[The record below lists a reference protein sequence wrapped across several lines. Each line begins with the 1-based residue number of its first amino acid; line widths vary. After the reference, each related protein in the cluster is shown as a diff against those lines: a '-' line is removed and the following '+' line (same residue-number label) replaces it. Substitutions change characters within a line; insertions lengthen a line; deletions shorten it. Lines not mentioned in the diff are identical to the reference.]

1 MQNRLKKNIST
12 KQRSR
17 DCMHPCMG
25 HLIFP
30 ACRRH
35 IYYSISLMAHDEGKK
50 LLLCGTRLLEEQQNT
65 IVYLPHEQ
73 KNKCARSTTIA
84 FSVYFNYFI

>member
-1 MQNRLKKNIST
+1 
-12 KQRSR
+12 
-17 DCMHPCMG
+17 MHPCMG

-73 KNKCARSTTIA
+73 KTNVQGQRQLHFLCISIISYRVIVLRTSTL
-84 FSVYFNYFI
+84 